1 MPIPFGTPEWAGA
14 FAAAVNASSEYRN
27 AGAKWGDGW
36 NGNLLLSYE
45 ADAALARP
53 LHLLVRLSAGRCGGA
68 EWVEGSRHPE
78 AAFVLRAPFT
88 LWRDILEGR
97 TLAATA
103 ILTGAMKAE
112 GDTIR
117 LLRFAG
123 AHRSLLHCAASVE
136 TAFPGP

>member
-1 MPIPFGTPEWAGA
+1 VALPFGTPAWADA

-36 NGNLLLSYE
+36 NGNLLLAYE
-45 ADAALARP
+45 ADRALPGP
-53 LHLLVRLSAGRCGGA
+53 LHLLVRLAGGRCGGA
-68 EWVEGSRHPE
+68 EWVEGPRHPD

-88 LWRDILEGR
+88 LWRAILEGR

-103 ILTGAMKAE
+103 ILTGAMKTE

-136 TAFPGP
+136 TAFPEA